1 MDFDRSLSDTA
12 NQPSIA
18 TPATPAVIEGNV
30 HYLTAAPVTDVMYEQ
45 LEYLI
50 GHSGGN
56 CLPDCIDCGR
66 LQQVRNWLL
75 LPFRSGS
82 WSKRCF
88 ADSVCVPYGFLLTA
102 LIGEKANPPD
112 VCHGILKDSSSEGES
127 EEGPKGQ
134 VAIIL

>member
-1 MDFDRSLSDTA
+1 MDFDRSLSETA
-12 NQPSIA
+12 NQPSTA

-30 HYLTAAPVTDVMYEQ
+30 HYLTAAPLTDVMYEQ

-56 CLPDCIDCGR
+56 CPPDCIDCGR

-82 WSKRCF
+82 
-88 ADSVCVPYGFLLTA
+88 
-102 LIGEKANPPD
+102 
-112 VCHGILKDSSSEGES
+112 
-127 EEGPKGQ
+127 
-134 VAIIL
+134 

>member
-30 HYLTAAPVTDVMYEQ
+30 RYLTAAPLTDVMYEQ

-56 CLPDCIDCGR
+56 CPPDCIDCGR

-82 WSKRCF
+82 
-88 ADSVCVPYGFLLTA
+88 
-102 LIGEKANPPD
+102 
-112 VCHGILKDSSSEGES
+112 
-127 EEGPKGQ
+127 
-134 VAIIL
+134 